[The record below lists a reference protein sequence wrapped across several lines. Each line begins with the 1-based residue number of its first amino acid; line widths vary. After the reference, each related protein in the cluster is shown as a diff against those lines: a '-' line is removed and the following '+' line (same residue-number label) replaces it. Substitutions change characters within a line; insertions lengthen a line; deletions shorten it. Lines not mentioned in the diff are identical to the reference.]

1 MKNPKMTQLEIA
13 AHMATEVLNEKL
25 QLFRDAQLAWENSQ
39 GKIGEAEALAFGL
52 QVEAEYEAMKKAYAL
67 IGLTDLGIHNN
78 K

>member
-25 QLFRDAQLAWENSQ
+25 ELFRKAQQMWDDARGTL
-39 GKIGEAEALAFGL
+39 GEDEALAFG
-52 QVEAEYEAMKKAYAL
+52 QKVHAEYEAMKKAYAL